1 MMDWP
6 TAFSI
11 VGCALAIA
19 WLFGVNDMNSE
30 FELWRH
36 CRGLIVV

>member
-1 MMDWP
+1 MDWP

-11 VGCALAIA
+11 VGCAFAIA
-19 WLFGVNDMNSE
+19 WFLRSSDMKRE